1 MPPSQDTLSS
11 LVSDKAFH
19 HEENET
25 TDLPPSS
32 VTFTRHRRKLRVT
45 NPPWYRNSLLASV
58 GFLEFANA
66 GDFAANVW
74 NDVPIPLYAK
84 IFMAIG
90 GPLALLISIAALRDG
105 ILSWQNVRI
114 LQEERR
120 YLFLLRL
127 QHLNPPATTPVDQA
141 SVRLID
147 RRLGVGY
154 RELGS
159 EVIDRIVMDLF
170 LGIGALLVGT
180 GTIMAIWGAN
190 SYIYFISNLL
200 SGFVGNGF
208 AAAYGVL
215 NAVWSIYLIWRFRGH
230 DRACMSSTALTP
242 FRDRLHRRFQY
253 FIWHAVV
260 SAITGLVAGAA
271 SMLTC
276 RMWWGYVMLIPCM
289 LLEVGCNQFWRV
301 LLGYDRPIV
310 SSQPHW
316 GLIPDYTYREES
328 KQCKESKEVEEEKDN
343 VLLDTLASVISM
355 QKAFSPLPPTHILGD
370 VDWSSLDSLLLF
382 ILNHHL
388 FDSLCG
394 WLASDSSVPK
404 DLRHSLFRLDADYTE
419 ITLTLADLRG
429 LPDSDRPRLHDLCR
443 NFLYTEGRQVMVGRE
458 RFLLEMVGYAAWKD
472 GQLG

>member
-1 MPPSQDTLSS
+1 MPPSQDTLST

-25 TDLPPSS
+25 GDLPSTS
-32 VTFTRHRRKLRVT
+32 VTLTRHRRKLQVI

-58 GFLEFANA
+58 GFLEVANA

-114 LQEERR
+114 LQEERQ
-120 YLFLLRL
+120 YLALLRM
-127 QHLNPPATTPVDQA
+127 QHLNPPAGTPIDQA
-141 SVRLID
+141 AVRLID

-159 EVIDRIVMDLF
+159 ELIDRIVMDAF
-170 LGIGALLVGT
+170 LGVGALLVGT

-190 SYIYFISNLL
+190 PYIYFISNLL
-200 SGFVGNGF
+200 SGFVGNAF

-215 NAVWSIYLIWRFRGH
+215 NAIWSVYLMWRFDGH
-230 DRACMSSTALTP
+230 DKACMNASSLAP

-253 FIWHAVV
+253 FKWHALV

-271 SMLTC
+271 SMITC
-276 RMWWGYVMLIPCM
+276 RMWWGYVVLIPCM
-289 LLEVGCNQFWRV
+289 LSEVGCNQFWRI

-310 SSQPHW
+310 SDQPHW
-316 GLIPDYTYREES
+316 GLIPDY
-328 KQCKESKEVEEEKDN
+328 KENKEDEEKDG

-355 QKAFSPLPPTHILGD
+355 QNAFKPHPSHVID

-382 ILNHHL
+382 IANNHL

-394 WLASDSSVPK
+394 WLAADSSVPK
-404 DLRHSLFRLDADYTE
+404 DLRHYIFRLSTEYTE

-429 LPDSDRPRLHDLCR
+429 LPEAESPRLHDLCR
-443 NFLYTEGRQVMVGRE
+443 NFLYTEGRQVMLGRE

-472 GQLG
+472 G